1 MAASAMRRA
10 ANVLAPL
17 AFFVLVGFLLVTQL
31 REVQWSGVLSQL
43 RAYPSDLLLGVGL
56 LSATS
61 YLVYSLYDLVGRH
74 QLRHGLARLRVMAI
88 AFVSYAFNLNLGA
101 LVGGFAFRY
110 RLYARAG
117 LKPAQTTQV
126 LGLSL
131 VTNWLGYLALA
142 GGIFASGSIGLPA
155 SWNISDKTLP
165 LIGGLLLLAAT
176 TYLLLCA
183 FSRQR
188 SWILRGH
195 ELRLPSWTVALTQLS
210 LSLTNWLLIGSM
222 LYLLLGQQVPFAMVL
237 GVLMLSAI
245 AGVITHIPAGL
256 GVIEAVFLALL
267 GGVVAPDELLAAL
280 LAYRGVYYLLPLMVA
295 ALVYLLLEAQVTHAR
310 AKAGDATS
318 RA

>member
-1 MAASAMRRA
+1 MAASGMRRA
-10 ANVLAPL
+10 AKLLVPL
-17 AFFVLVGFLLVTQL
+17 AFFMLVGTLLVTQL
-31 REVQWSGVLSQL
+31 REVEWSGVIRQL
-43 RAYPSDLLLGVGL
+43 WAYPNDLLLGVGL

-61 YLVYSLYDLVGRH
+61 YLVYSLYDLIGRH
-74 QLRHGLARLRVMAI
+74 QLGHGLARLRVMAI

-131 VTNWLGYLALA
+131 VTNWLGYLVLA
-142 GGIFASGSIGLPA
+142 GGIFISGSIELPA
-155 SWNISDKTLP
+155 SWSMGNQALP
-165 LIGGLLLLAAT
+165 FIGGLLLLAASA
-176 TYLLLCA
+176 YLLLCV
-183 FSRQR
+183 FSKQR
-188 SWILRGH
+188 SWTVRGQR
-195 ELRLPSWTVALTQLS
+195 LRLPSWTVALMQLS

-222 LYLLLGQQVPFAMVL
+222 LYLLLGQRVPFGLVL
-237 GVLMLSAI
+237 GVLMLSSI

-256 GVIEAVFLALL
+256 GVIEAVFLTLL
-267 GGVVAPDELLAAL
+267 GGVVARGELLAAL

-295 ALVYLLLEAQVTHAR
+295 ILVYLLLEAQGSQAHA
-310 AKAGDATS
+310 KSSSATS